1 MGKWVSA
8 HHQYLCLPFPASEA
22 GPLVCGL
29 RSQVNSIPG
38 VHASSELS
46 ICHFSTWISQ
56 KASLG
61 HLASLK
67 ISVDLVL
74 FSSNVECCHGEG
86 EAWFF
91 SRLYF
96 ILIFPYLSCH
106 YLTSMCLRVDHS
118 NLFFLE
124 HSTVPFW
131 QADPKLVLFQFLSQ
145 LSVDWL
151 SFSHLPY
158 IFSSDYTVLTPY
170 FLFFLS
176 VLFLCFLCLFLLLLL
191 HSFHSP
197 LLQ

>member
-1 MGKWVSA
+1 MVSA
-8 HHQYLCLPFPASEA
+8 HHQYFCLHFPVSEA

-46 ICHFSTWISQ
+46 SCHFSTWISQ

-61 HLASLK
+61 HFVSLK

-91 SRLYF
+91 SLLYF

-124 HSTVPFW
+124 HSIVPFW
-131 QADPKLVLFQFLSQ
+131 QADPKRVLFQFLSFPVKRRLA
-145 LSVDWL
+145 LS
-151 SFSHLPY
+151 P
-158 IFSSDYTVLTPY
+158 IFPIYS
-170 FLFFLS
+170 
-176 VLFLCFLCLFLLLLL
+176 LLIKP
-191 HSFHSP
+191 F
-197 LLQ
+197 